1 MRLYKLKPNEDTFNF
16 TNLEFND
23 DLKLT
28 EDSKKRV
35 VDFLKELVEVVEFN
49 DHTEFISIISEQLEL
64 SETNIGNTLDVYTT
78 NKKIYQLCYL
88 ERSEKPLNF
97 LASLM
102 NSKRMILNGDVFI
115 FSNDLITT
123 KMPEKKKDS
132 EGKDIGEINMQEFIK
147 QSDMEFD
154 EIIDIILANYYY
166 SGVCFDSTKYS
177 KYIFDNNMIIKAPN
191 NLKDINLGE
200 FSFKRTD
207 ILNMSVDV
215 FYEKEGKNIKEKY
228 NTMLSNFYLETFN
241 NRIFIAVGGSIEK
254 KYESIIDEYI
264 NKYITIYNKFC
275 FDDDEIRIPKELKFY
290 DYQTNEKY
298 TNKYIVFDNLY
309 DKIVLSYKK

>member
-35 VDFLKELVEVVEFN
+35 SDFLKEYVEVIEFN

-102 NSKRMILNGDVFI
+102 NAKRMILNGDVFI

-123 KMPEKKKDS
+123 KIPKKEKKKDG
-132 EGKDIGEINMQEFIK
+132 EGKDEEINMQDFIK

-154 EIIDIILANYYY
+154 EIIDILLENYYY
-166 SGVCFDSTKYS
+166 TGLCFEGTKYY
-177 KYIFDNNMIIKAPN
+177 KYIFDNNMVIKAPN
-191 NLKDINLGE
+191 NLKDMKLGE
-200 FSFKRTD
+200 LAFKRTD
-207 ILNMSVDV
+207 MLNMSVDV

-241 NRIFIAVGGSIEK
+241 NRIFIAVGGSAEK

-264 NKYITIYNKFC
+264 VKYITIYNKFC
-275 FDDDEIRIPKELKFY
+275 FDDDEIRIPRELKFY
-290 DYQTNEKY
+290 DYQSNDKY

-309 DKIVLSYKK
+309 DKIILNS

>member
-35 VDFLKELVEVVEFN
+35 SDFLKEYVEVIEFN

-88 ERSEKPLNF
+88 ERSEKSLNF

-102 NSKRMILNGDVFI
+102 NAKRMILNGDVFI

-123 KMPEKKKDS
+123 KIPKKEKKKDG
-132 EGKDIGEINMQEFIK
+132 EGKDEEINMQEFIK

-166 SGVCFDSTKYS
+166 TGLCFEGTKYH
-177 KYIFDNNMIIKAPN
+177 KYIFDNNMVIKSPS
-191 NLKDINLGE
+191 NLKDIKLGE
-200 FSFKRTD
+200 MAFKRTD
-207 ILNMSVDV
+207 MLNMSVDV
-215 FYEKEGKNIKEKY
+215 FYETEGKNIKEKY
-228 NTMLSNFYLETFN
+228 NTILSNFYLETFN
-241 NRIFIAVGGSIEK
+241 NRIFIAVGGSAEK

-264 NKYITIYNKFC
+264 VKYITIYNKFC
-275 FDDDEIRIPKELKFY
+275 FDDDEIRIPRELKFY
-290 DYQTNEKY
+290 DYQSNDKY

-309 DKIVLSYKK
+309 DKIILK